1 MLNQTLL
8 ETIKTTL
15 QKSKVEKLAAIA
27 STDGFSVKNLIDLSF
42 YHDQQ
47 IGFRAAWILENV
59 FINHQQK
66 FLPHALYFLEQFPKQ
81 NNLSALRHYVKILA
95 LMTKRNASTANKKI
109 IDDYDTDHL
118 VEVVFARLIDDQIP
132 VAVKSHCLNILA
144 NLNVKHNWIKE
155 ELLQTMD
162 FLVDKESIGFFAKV
176 KQIRKQLAVRSWRFS
191 AGSFQ
196 LAVFSWQLSIYC
208 YKLQITNEQ

>member
-1 MLNQTLL
+1 MQNQTLL
-8 ETIKTTL
+8 EHIKTTL

-27 STDGFSVKNLIDLSF
+27 SADRFSVKDLIDLSF

-59 FINHQQK
+59 FANHQQR
-66 FLPHALYFLEQFPKQ
+66 FLPYALYFLAQFPQQ

-95 LMTKRNASTANKKI
+95 FMTKKNASTEIKEILAG
-109 IDDYDTDHL
+109 YDTDHL
-118 VEVVFARLIDDQIP
+118 VAVVFAWLIDEKIP

-176 KQIRKQLAVRSWRFS
+176 KQIRKQLAIFS
-191 AGSFQ
+191 
-196 LAVFSWQLSIYC
+196 
-208 YKLQITNEQ
+208 

>member
-1 MLNQTLL
+1 MQNHLLL

-27 STDGFSVKNLIDLSF
+27 SEETFSVKDLIDVSF
-42 YHDQQ
+42 DHDEQ

-59 FINHQQK
+59 FTNHQQR
-66 FLPHALYFLEQFPKQ
+66 FLPYTLYFLEKFPHQ
-81 NNLSALRHYVKILA
+81 GNLSALRHYVKILA
-95 LMTKRNASTANKKI
+95 LMTKKNASIAIKKI
-109 IDDYDTDHL
+109 LAGYDTDHL
-118 VEVVFARLIDDQIP
+118 VEVVFAWLIDEKIP

-176 KQIRKQLAVRSWRFS
+176 KQIRKQLAVR
-191 AGSFQ
+191 G
-196 LAVFSWQLSIYC
+196 
-208 YKLQITNEQ
+208 